1 MRLPILFRIFLAMG
15 LAAGPTPS
23 LAAARETWI
32 PVYVSPYYAAADR
45 PEGRPQVAVGRDF
58 DALLSSTAKADILA
72 ARDAIEAAP
81 EFITPMT
88 LMVLAIRLYDVGE
101 RDEAVFWFYV
111 AKYRAFT
118 LFEAA
123 EFPSGVM
130 SDGVRDAITG
140 FIQLS
145 APYFNGYA
153 FCDFAKQQATVARA
167 LDWVEGH
174 PYEAIFAPVMASRL
188 KPGDPREN
196 LRRSVSAIREKM
208 MKEGAQLAEPAAIE
222 ALREARK
229 RNDADARFCWSAK

>member
-88 LMVLAIRLYDVGE
+88 LMVLSIRLYDVGL
-101 RDEAVFWFYV
+101 RDDSVFWFYV
-111 AKYRAFT
+111 AKYRAVT
-118 LFEAA
+118 LLDTANFQ
-123 EFPSGVM
+123 SGPF
-130 SDGVRDAITG
+130 SDGIVDAIGG
-140 FIQLS
+140 FISL
-145 APYFNGYA
+145 AGPYINGYA
-153 FCDFAKQQATVARA
+153 FCDISKQQEANARA
-167 LDWVEGH
+167 IDWVAAH
-174 PYEAIFAPVMASRL
+174 PYQAIFSPALASRL
-188 KPGDPREN
+188 KDGDVHEN
-196 LRRSVSAIREKM
+196 LKASVESIRKAVADERAM
-208 MKEGAQLAEPAAIE
+208 LSDPDTVAG
-222 ALREARK
+222 LRAARK
-229 RNDADARFCWSAK
+229 ANGADARFCWAS